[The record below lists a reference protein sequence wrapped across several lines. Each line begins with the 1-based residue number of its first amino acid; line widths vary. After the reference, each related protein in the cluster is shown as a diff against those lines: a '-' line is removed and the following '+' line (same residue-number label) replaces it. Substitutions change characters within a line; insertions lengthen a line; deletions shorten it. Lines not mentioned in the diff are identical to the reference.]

1 MKDKQIRQLEEQLQ
15 EARVRSSNQMGSLE
29 EEIIKRSQQ
38 QQKISLELDTVKR
51 KLQAATEENE
61 RAKKRE
67 KELAVVLES

>member
-1 MKDKQIRQLEEQLQ
+1 
-15 EARVRSSNQMGSLE
+15 MGSLE